1 MDWEEEQ
8 NNMLKLVR
16 KIENMME
23 MEIIQKRIRKRK
35 MMKLKERREIWKM
48 ENWKMEIVSRRKDK
62 VLILIYC

>member
-16 KIENMME
+16 KIENVME

-35 MMKLKERREIWKM
+35 KMKLKERREIWKM